1 MGKKASA
8 KVEES
13 PALYPAP
20 EALIATMDDHDG
32 EMGLAWDHVRGATSY
47 TVQVCP
53 DPMQESNWR
62 PEGVAPRSTHTVKG
76 LTPGT
81 RH

>member
-32 EMGLAWDHVRGATSY
+32 EMELAWDRVRGATSY